1 MKRTFLYL
9 TLLLFPFVG
18 ACGHQGRKADNRRSD
33 AARVREL
40 SDEAFV
46 RTIYDFRSNP
56 DNWKYAGDRPAIVD
70 FYATWCAP
78 CRAVAPIIDELAETY
93 DGRIAVYK
101 VDVDRAREAARALGI
116 SSIPAVLFIPVEGQP
131 QMVVGAR
138 PKATYREQAEKLLQT
153 Q

>member
-1 MKRTFLYL
+1 MFLYL
-9 TLLLFPFVG
+9 MLALFPFVS
-18 ACGHQGRKADNRRSD
+18 ACAHQGKKTDNRRSCTD
-33 AARVREL
+33 VTEL
-40 SDEAFV
+40 SDEAFI

-116 SSIPAVLFIPVEGQP
+116 SSIPAVLFIPVDGQP

-138 PKATYREQAEKLLQT
+138 PKTTYQAQAEHLLQAR
-153 Q
+153 